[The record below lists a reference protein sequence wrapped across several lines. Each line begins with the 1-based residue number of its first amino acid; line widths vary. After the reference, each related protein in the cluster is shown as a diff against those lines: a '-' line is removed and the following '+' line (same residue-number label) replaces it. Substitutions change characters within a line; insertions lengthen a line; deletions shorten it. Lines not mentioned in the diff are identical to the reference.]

1 MERRGNSF
9 VVEPEEASIA
19 SAVERMESPRSSA
32 GASIDVDASLSLGES
47 ESEGEGEGEGE
58 SNGRW
63 KPALE
68 ILAVD
73 SSRPWDD
80 NNVRVVRVVVAA
92 CELHAPPVAPWLRR
106 LHCCIRSL
114 VTAICV
120 RDLACE
126 CDDVSSSPSHSTARR
141 CAGHSDG
148 AVDPPRRRESAG
160 RAAADADRAGR
171 EP

>member
-47 ESEGEGEGEGE
+47 ESEGEGEGE

-80 NNVRVVRVVVAA
+80 NNVRVVFV
-92 CELHAPPVAPWLRR
+92 LW
-106 LHCCIRSL
+106 
-114 VTAICV
+114 
-120 RDLACE
+120 
-126 CDDVSSSPSHSTARR
+126 
-141 CAGHSDG
+141 
-148 AVDPPRRRESAG
+148 
-160 RAAADADRAGR
+160 
-171 EP
+171 